1 MPPSFVGSLFLH
13 ELKGIVLSS
22 EYNALLIGGHGNI
35 GAGLRTYLPRLDE
48 RYRIVSLDLPGA
60 RDKATEPDAQ
70 RELVDFD
77 IVNNPAGLRE
87 QMAGFDLV
95 VYLARTGNLAQMNQ
109 MTDLVFEAVLAQP
122 KPPMIVASSS
132 VHAVDGLYNF
142 YEENSVYWT
151 MADRKFAAVDPWPE
165 RIAATAPAHATN
177 DYGREKEY
185 VEQWC
190 KHLAAAGHGA
200 VAARWGGINDRNA
213 VAEVPE
219 RGYFSVWCHQ
229 EDAARFVHACY
240 QSYLDESL
248 PSGAHYFV
256 ISDNT
261 YNIFDIETPR
271 REIGY
276 EPVHNAETFY

>member
-1 MPPSFVGSLFLH
+1 M
-13 ELKGIVLSS
+13 SS
-22 EYNALLIGGHGNI
+22 QYKTLLIGGRGNI

-60 RDKATEPDAQ
+60 KDKATASDAQ
-70 RELVDFD
+70 RELIDLD
-77 IVNNPAGLRE
+77 IANNPAALRE

-95 VYLARTGNLAQMNQ
+95 VYLARTGNLAQMNE
-109 MTDLVFEAVLAQP
+109 MTDQVFEAVLAQP

-142 YEENSVYWT
+142 YEEGSVYWT
-151 MADRKFAAVDPWPE
+151 MADREFAAVDPWPE

-185 VEQWC
+185 AEQWC
-190 KHLAAAGHGA
+190 KRLAEKGHGA
-200 VAARWGGINDRNA
+200 IAARWGGINDRNL
-213 VAEVPE
+213 VAEVSE

-240 QSYLDESL
+240 QSYLNETL

-271 REIGY
+271 QEIGY
-276 EPVHNAETFY
+276 EPVHNAETFMTESR

>member
-1 MPPSFVGSLFLH
+1 
-13 ELKGIVLSS
+13 LSS
-22 EYNALLIGGHGNI
+22 QYKTLLIGGHGNI

-77 IVNNPAGLRE
+77 IANNPAGLRE

-95 VYLARTGNLAQMNQ
+95 VYLARTGNLAQMNE
-109 MTDLVFEAVLAQP
+109 MTDQVFEAVLAQP

-142 YEENSVYWT
+142 YEEGSVYWT
-151 MADRKFAAVDPWPE
+151 MADRDFAAVDPWPA

-185 VEQWC
+185 AEQWC
-190 KHLAAAGHGA
+190 KRLAADGHGA
-200 VAARWGGINDRNA
+200 VAARWGGINERNA
-213 VAEVPE
+213 VAEVSE

-240 QSYLDESL
+240 QSYLNETL

-271 REIGY
+271 QEIGY
-276 EPVHNAETFY
+276 EPVHNAETFMAESR